1 MKYTL
6 KLTAGQLDT
15 LLLAIDEADAN
26 AQGDAREHVRGAMA
40 RSNRYFALEKSIEAQ
55 ARKQGMK

>member
-26 AQGDAREHVRGAMA
+26 AQGDAREHVRG
-40 RSNRYFALEKSIEAQ
+40 
-55 ARKQGMK
+55 G